1 MIIIAGKSYV
11 AAEQREAYLA
21 SFENFIRRTR
31 NEPGC
36 LDFYISADP
45 IEDDRVNNFE
55 LWASQEQLD
64 DFRKQAEPP
73 ASITKEWG
81 EENVKKYEISASGPA
96 FS

>member
-11 AAEQREAYLA
+11 AAEKREAYLT
-21 SFENFIRRTR
+21 SFEDFIRQTR

-45 IEDDRVNNFE
+45 IEEDRLNNFE

-64 DFRKQAEPP
+64 DFRKRAKPP
-73 ASITKEWG
+73 APVTEEWG
-81 EENVKKYEISASGPA
+81 EENVKKYEISASGPP
-96 FS
+96 FP

>member
-21 SFENFIRRTR
+21 SCEDFIRRTR

-36 LDFYISADP
+36 LDFYISADS

-64 DFRKQAEPP
+64 AFRKRAEPP
-73 ASITKEWG
+73 APVTEEWG
-81 EENVKKYEISASGPA
+81 EENVKKYKISASGPA
-96 FS
+96 FP